1 MRKKFPELDL
11 VLVESGGDNL
21 AATFSPELAD
31 LTIYV
36 IDVAAGD
43 KIPSKGGPGITR
55 SDLLVI
61 NKIDLAPYV
70 GASLEVMQRDAKKMR
85 GARPFVMTNLRV
97 GDGVAEIAK
106 FIEEKGGL
114 GR

>member
-1 MRKKFPELDL
+1 
-11 VLVESGGDNL
+11 
-21 AATFSPELAD
+21 
-31 LTIYV
+31 V

-70 GASLEVMQRDAKKMR
+70 GASLEVMQRDATRMR
-85 GARPFVMTNLRV
+85 GKRPFVMTNMREGKDV
-97 GDGVAEIAK
+97 GGIVK

-114 GR
+114 AH

>member
-1 MRKKFPELDL
+1 M
-11 VLVESGGDNL
+11 VLIESGGDNL

-61 NKIDLAPYV
+61 NKIDLAPHV
-70 GASLEVMQRDAKKMR
+70 GASLEKMDVDARRMR
-85 GARPFVMTNLRV
+85 GERPFVMTNLKKSEGLDR
-97 GDGVAEIAK
+97 IIR
-106 FIEEKGGL
+106 FIEAKGGL
-114 GR
+114 VPRTQRSA